1 MGGEVF
7 YKEEP
12 QAKQKRKGQGVVIC
26 KKKDQIQLKLH
37 SLLKRCMIHR
47 QMIGEREMIRRE
59 RQTMIADRRQM
70 DNGHRYLDNTDRQV
84 DRQQDTQQRQTNRY
98 RFR

>member
-26 KKKDQIQLKLH
+26 KKKDQSTVKTPFLVEEMDDSQTDD
-37 SLLKRCMIHR
+37 R
-47 QMIGEREMIRRE
+47 REMIRRE

-84 DRQQDTQQRQTNRY
+84 DRQEDTQQRQTNRY

>member
-26 KKKDQIQLKLH
+26 KKKDQSTVKTPFLVEEMDDSQTDD
-37 SLLKRCMIHR
+37 R
-47 QMIGEREMIRRE
+47 REMIRRE

-70 DNGHRYLDNTDRQV
+70 DNGHRYLGNTDRYV